1 MNLTLHTSFDADK
14 IAVFMSRKVMSQN
27 CLFRSFRSVGEREV
41 TQISDYLESLL
52 TCRIDQLPVE
62 TFAHNY
68 LGYSTAFKRP
78 AECMDRKYSKMMIG
92 KCINPI
98 KRICGNGDAI
108 TRNMFIAIANK
119 CPEIIR
125 ALKANLPDT
134 IHPTSYTFTDVSRT
148 IDYIVNKTNVTKSIE
163 GFSDV
168 DEQRLSGFVYYHVCK
183 AKAKFILANCM
194 DTIESTCK
202 RARLIALKVIRSRM
216 KDLEMLIQRI
226 PDIHVLYYT
235 RDPRAIVISRL
246 SLPFPLVFSSDE
258 RSVTAESKIL
268 CHRMWE
274 DIKAKK
280 LLERKYPGSITTIRY
295 EDFVQDFSGT
305 IEFVF
310 SQMKHNQSQR
320 LWRWILRKRTADADD
335 KPFSTFRGNSCENIS
350 KWKTKVSVS
359 QEMEMNRHCHKVLL
373 ELGYD
378 L

>member
-1 MNLTLHTSFDADK
+1 MA
-14 IAVFMSRKVMSQN
+14 
-27 CLFRSFRSVGEREV
+27 
-41 TQISDYLESLL
+41 SLL
-52 TCRIDQLPVE
+52 TCRIEQLPIE

-68 LGYSTAFKRP
+68 YGYSTAFRRSSDCMTRKHAKRII
-78 AECMDRKYSKMMIG
+78 SN
-92 KCINPI
+92 CISSVGS
-98 KRICGNGDAI
+98 ICGNTDLIRRDMLVA
-108 TRNMFIAIANK
+108 AVNK

-125 ALKANLPDT
+125 ALKSTLPNELTTKDYLYLNAN
-134 IHPTSYTFTDVSRT
+134 Y
-148 IDYIVNKTNVTKSIE
+148 SILNITRISNLVQ
-163 GFSDV
+163 GFSKEDK
-168 DEQRLSGFVYYHVCK
+168 QRLNAFVDCHMCK
-183 AKAKFILANCM
+183 AKARFILANCM

-235 RDPRAIVISRL
+235 RDPRAMVVSRL